1 MKQAEQ
7 NDDDGDWWS
16 LVEMIQQEHFIN
28 YFRPKYQSRIKGR
41 TLSKY
46 ITPRYGRQTHI
57 NQNITSF
64 LQLETLRVYF
74 ILKAFLPAVTSKQL
88 KPEK

>member
-16 LVEMIQQEHFIN
+16 LVEMIQQEHIIN